1 MTVFHSTSA
10 GREETLSSSVQ
21 ICIFSVCQVI
31 YESMTKEVH
40 QSPQEPKTAAQSKLP
55 VDRVMFIFG
64 TFAAMHRGV
73 VVENARTLKDTDTD
87 TWNKYVY
94 ICICFYWSL
103 PHHSKRGIFLPPNPR
118 CACCLP
124 WCLEAPIDGHLQT
137 FPQRLSSALLE
148 ASLATES
155 DLVSIPRGLKN
166 GDARGSH
173 HRPNSP
179 TCGPFNRPE

>member
-103 PHHSKRGIFLPPNPR
+103 HITQSGESSFHPIPAAHAVCHGAWRRPSMAICKPSRNASR
-118 CACCLP
+118 
-124 WCLEAPIDGHLQT
+124 APSWR
-137 FPQRLSSALLE
+137 PAWRLR
-148 ASLATES
+148 ATW
-155 DLVSIPRGLKN
+155 
-166 GDARGSH
+166 
-173 HRPNSP
+173 SP
-179 TCGPFNRPE
+179 FHEV